1 MTFAAPS
8 STSVTHRAAA
18 RRERRG
24 DVEFAMTIASLCRPT
39 HRNAIALLVVA
50 AVGVPLAAESPQQ
63 TFAKTWAGRTVTV
76 KATLYSLIFNE
87 RGKLGTTRSGLREG
101 LVVATPS
108 KGAYFQFDGRQGR
121 AEIARNSLDGFI
133 AAVNAEYEQN
143 ALDVRPYRKL
153 EAVAINRYDP
163 GVELLITG
171 VQVGPDQVRFELSA
185 GGGET
190 ATAIRIKW
198 PVPLSK
204 SFNERPLVE
213 NVLQQFVD
221 IQP

>member
-1 MTFAAPS
+1 MN
-8 STSVTHRAAA
+8 
-18 RRERRG
+18 
-24 DVEFAMTIASLCRPT
+24 
-39 HRNAIALLVVA
+39 RNAIALLLVA
-50 AVGVPLAAESPQQ
+50 AAGIPLAADSPQQ
-63 TFAKTWAGRTVTV
+63 TFAKTWEGRTVTV
-76 KATLYSLIFNE
+76 KTTLYSLIFNE
-87 RGKLGTTRSGLREG
+87 RGKLGTTKSGLREG
-101 LVVATPS
+101 LIVVTPS

-121 AEIARNSLDGFI
+121 GEIVRKDLQGFV
-133 AAVNAEYEQN
+133 AAVNAEYEKD

-171 VQVGPDQVRFELSA
+171 VRIGPDQVRVDLATGS
-185 GGGET
+185 GET

-204 SFNERPLVE
+204 AFNERPLVE

>member
-1 MTFAAPS
+1 
-8 STSVTHRAAA
+8 
-18 RRERRG
+18 
-24 DVEFAMTIASLCRPT
+24 MTIATLYRRMT
-39 HRNAIALLVVA
+39 RNVVALFVVA
-50 AVGVPLAAESPQQ
+50 AAGVPLAAERPQQ
-63 TFAKTWAGRTVTV
+63 TFAKTWEGRTVTV
-76 KATLYSLIFNE
+76 KTTLYSLIFNE

-101 LVVATPS
+101 LIVVAPS

-121 AEIARNSLDGFI
+121 GEIVRNNLQGFV
-133 AAVNAEYEQN
+133 AAVNAEYEKD

-163 GVELLITG
+163 GVELRVIG
-171 VQVGPDQVRFELSA
+171 VSVGPDQVRVDLA
-185 GGGET
+185 TGNGET

-204 SFNERPLVE
+204 DFNERPLVE
-213 NVLQQFVD
+213 NVLQQFFD

>member
-1 MTFAAPS
+1 MN
-8 STSVTHRAAA
+8 
-18 RRERRG
+18 
-24 DVEFAMTIASLCRPT
+24 
-39 HRNAIALLVVA
+39 RNAIALLIVA
-50 AVGVPLAAESPQQ
+50 AAGIPLAAESPQQ
-63 TFAKTWAGRTVTV
+63 TFAKTWEGRTVTV

-121 AEIARNSLDGFI
+121 GEIVRKDLQGFV
-133 AAVNAEYEQN
+133 AAVNAEYEKD

-163 GVELLITG
+163 GVELSITA
-171 VQVGPDQVRFELSA
+171 VRVGPDQVRFELSA
-185 GGGET
+185 GSGDT

-213 NVLQQFVD
+213 NVLQQFLD